1 VTAYIVMNIKRNNTM
16 FGNMLNHMTEVA
28 MRANSLIG
36 MTFIAHSFAIT
47 MGYTDLHNALVQSL
61 WIVGVILMAKET
73 FEN

>member
-1 VTAYIVMNIKRNNTM
+1 
-16 FGNMLNHMTEVA
+16 MLNHMTEVA

-36 MTFIAHSFAIT
+36 MTLIAHSFAIT
-47 MGYTDLHNALVQSL
+47 MGYTNLHNALVQSL